1 MSASTPTKEA
11 TQRTPPSAVL
21 RQIAESFREVRSDW
35 LVGAFAIAVIATGLA
50 LRLAIAWLDVETLV
64 LKTLPD
70 DAFYYFVT
78 ADHISS
84 GEGISF
90 DGLTTT
96 NGYHPLWLFFLV
108 PFWLLP
114 GDAIPLHLALT
125 MSSLL
130 GVLAASLTGLAVWRL
145 TENKVAGLFALTVY
159 LLVPQNVFSS
169 VNGVESSLAAALL
182 AALLLVLVWVWRVKR
197 KDWLRWAAFTGVL
210 SGLAVLARLDSV
222 AVVACLLALVALQ
235 QAGRTRWL
243 APAVSAGIAAL
254 MVAPWFVWS
263 WFAIGTPH
271 PTSAEST
278 TWLLRTYF
286 TAANPDAD
294 ALDKLQ
300 HGLTYT
306 KDVFWTRFPGLYLPD
321 RPLDFLIVAAIAALV
336 AHFLLVAR
344 GAHQRRSVLVV
355 VLPLAAF
362 VATLLASSV
371 YRWSV
376 REWYFAWGMPFA
388 VAFVGLAFAH
398 LQRLAS
404 QALRMIPALRVQR
417 ETSRSLLLYVAV
429 VAALIVAYVP
439 SAQDTWRIGL
449 YPGQRQH
456 LVVAAYLKANTQE
469 DERIASFNAGVV
481 SYMSGR
487 TVINI
492 DGVVN
497 GDAYDALRQHLLIE
511 YLHKMDVAYF
521 ADADSYLSFLPAF
534 VRPDD
539 WSSSLW
545 GEDPNET
552 FVRLHPIEP
561 GGIYQ
566 KSVWRLLR

>member
-1 MSASTPTKEA
+1 MSSPTPTKEA
-11 TQRTPPSAVL
+11 TRRMPPSAVL
-21 RQIAESFREVRSDW
+21 RQIAESFRENRSDW

-64 LKTLPD
+64 LKVLPD

-90 DGLTTT
+90 DGLTAT

-182 AALLLVLVWVWRVKR
+182 AALLVVLVLVWRANR
-197 KDWLRWAAFTGVL
+197 RDWLRWAVFTGVL
-210 SGLAVLARLDSV
+210 GGLAVLARLDSV
-222 AVVACLLALVALQ
+222 AVVTCLFALVALQ

-243 APAVSAGIAAL
+243 APAVSSGVAAL

-263 WFAIGTPH
+263 WVAVGTPQ
-271 PTSAEST
+271 PTSGEST
-278 TWLLRTYF
+278 TWRARTF
-286 TAANPDAD
+286 FSAANPDAD
-294 ALDKLQ
+294 LLDKVQ
-300 HGLTYT
+300 HGLRYT
-306 KDVFWTRFPGLYLPD
+306 RDVFLTQFPGAYLPD
-321 RPLDFLIVAAIAALV
+321 RPLDILIVAAIAALV
-336 AHFLLVAR
+336 AHFLLVTKS
-344 GAHQRRSVLVV
+344 AHERRAFLVV

-362 VATLLASSV
+362 VATLLVSSA

-388 VAFVGLAFAH
+388 IAFVGLAFTH
-398 LQRLAS
+398 LQRLAG
-404 QALRMIPALRVQR
+404 QALGMIPALRVQR

-429 VAALIVAYVP
+429 VAALVVAYVP
-439 SAQDTWRIGL
+439 SAQDTWRIGR
-449 YPGQRQH
+449 YPAQQSK
-456 LVVAAYLKANTQE
+456 LDVAAYLKANTQE
-469 DERIASFNAGVV
+469 DELIASFNAGVIG
-481 SYMSGR
+481 YLSGR

-497 GDAYDALRQHLLIE
+497 RDAYNALRQRLLIE
-511 YLHKMDVAYF
+511 YLQRMDVAYF
-521 ADADSYLSFLPAF
+521 ADSNSYLSFLPAF

-552 FVRLHPIEP
+552 FVKVH
-561 GGIYQ
+561 GIGPSGPRQ